1 MQQKKKRG
9 LAGFTLVETAVVLVV
24 LAILASLLVPAM
36 IRWIEKAQAQACRD
50 QRLQLIRYYQ
60 YEQTL
65 YYDSGDPVLLSDVL
79 AGKYTETEKDV
90 KALKCPAGGAYTA
103 DDAAGTIQCSIA
115 SHNDGGVAAGG
126 SMNLVTNGVLD
137 ILEEKCGN
145 HTAIDSNSQNGTL
158 IEQVKAALL
167 EKNIDLD
174 ALGVKSWTYL
184 NNGAK
189 DILLWTTVDIKDMS
203 VGTVV
208 PVLRYNTA
216 LETYSVWNGVVRS
229 RTQNGETY
237 NVLTESSEYS
247 ESKALPAE
255 QKTDYDQA
263 LVWFQN
269 AMAASGLS

>member
-126 SMNLVTNGVLD
+126 SMNLVASGVLD
-137 ILEEKCGN
+137 IIN
-145 HTAIDSNSQNGTL
+145 ANRANISHVDSNSQNGTAIKQVTKVL
-158 IEQVKAALL
+158 AEQG
-167 EKNIDLD
+167 IDID
-174 ALGVKSWTYL
+174 ALGVKSWSYQYT
-184 NNGAK
+184 GGK
-189 DILLWTTVDIKDMS
+189 DILLWTTVDISSMKP
-203 VGTVV
+203 GTIV
-208 PVLRYNTA
+208 PVLRYNSDGS
-216 LETYSVWNGVVRS
+216 TYTVWNGAVRS
-229 RTQNGETY
+229 RTENGETY

>member
-1 MQQKKKRG
+1 M
-9 LAGFTLVETAVVLVV
+9 ETVVVLVI
-24 LAILASLLVPAM
+24 LAILAGVLVPAM
-36 IRWIEKAQAQACRD
+36 IHWIDQAQAEACRD
-50 QRLQLIRYYQ
+50 HRLQLLRYYQ

-237 NVLTESSEYS
+237 NVLAEGKEYS
-247 ESKALPAE
+247 ESKAVPSD
-255 QKTDYDQA
+255 QKKDYDQA
-263 LVWFQN
+263 LGWFQN